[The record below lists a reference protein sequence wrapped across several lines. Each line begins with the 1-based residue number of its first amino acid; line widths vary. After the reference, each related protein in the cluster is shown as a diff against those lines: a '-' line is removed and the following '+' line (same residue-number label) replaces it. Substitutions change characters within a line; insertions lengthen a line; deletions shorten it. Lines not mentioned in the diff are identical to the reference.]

1 MDPEDYVELAKH
13 KWFAK
18 RCDRRFYAVRSGKN
32 KNVKMH
38 HVIMGTEEGKV
49 IDHINGNG
57 LDNRKANVRFATVQ
71 QNGWNKRKQ
80 SGNYSSKYKG
90 VNWEKKRR

>member
-1 MDPEDYVELAKH
+1 
-13 KWFAK
+13 
-18 RCDRRFYAVRSGKN
+18 
-32 KNVKMH
+32 MH
-38 HVIMGTEEGKV
+38 RVIMGTEEGKV

-80 SGNYSSKYKG
+80 WGDYSSKYKG
-90 VNWEKKRR
+90 VHWAKERKQWRARITFKGRLVHLGRF